1 MVNLIT
7 ETVEIISILY
17 LEKIYE
23 TLQEYSYMNVYL

>member
-17 LEKIYE
+17 LETIYE